1 VTRQTLSYIDPGSGS
16 LLLQGIAGGIAAAG
30 VMVKVYWKRLRR
42 FLHID
47 RPEDESSTA
56 G

>member
-1 VTRQTLSYIDPGSGS
+1 VTGRNFFYIDPGSGS
-16 LLLQGIAGGIAAAG
+16 LLLQAIAGGVAAAG
-30 VMVKVYWKRLRR
+30 VMARVYWKRLRR

-47 RPEDESSTA
+47 KPEDESSTT